1 MAFEPSSN
9 DASNMI
15 DGWTHIFP
23 GEYFEKIKSVSTAA
37 GPLKRWV
44 TLKPLFDLDERF
56 RLMDKFSGYQQ
67 VLTPSMPAFD
77 EIADYPESSALA
89 RLMNDGLADLVQRY
103 PERFPYFVAG
113 IAMVDESTAL
123 SEIERAV
130 QLGAIG
136 FQLPTHVRGMPL
148 DHERFSGIWD
158 AIAATGR
165 PVWLH
170 PIKGPT
176 PDYPTEEKSK
186 FEIWW
191 CFGWPYESTVAMS
204 RLALSGLFDRHPHL
218 RIITH
223 HMGGMIPFFS
233 GRIEQGLGLEMGA
246 RTPPSD
252 AHLLPTNLKHPVSK
266 YFKAFYGD
274 TSLSGA
280 AGALQCGIDFFGLD
294 HVVFATDFPFDA
306 EGGSYLVRE
315 TLRSFD
321 NAGMSKEAI
330 IKIGNRNILALSK
343 SSFDSQI

>member
-1 MAFEPSSN
+1 
-9 DASNMI
+9 MI

-23 GEYFEKIKSVSTAA
+23 EQYFEKIKSISTAA

-44 TLKPLFDLDERF
+44 TLKPLFDLGERF
-56 RLMDKFSGYQQ
+56 RLMDKFEGYQQ
-67 VLTPSMPAFD
+67 ILTPSMPAFD
-77 EIADYPESSALA
+77 EIADAPEAASLA
-89 RLMNDGLADLVQRY
+89 RLMNDGLADLVQRF
-103 PERFPYFVAG
+103 PGRFPYFVAG
-113 IAMVDESTAL
+113 ISLEDETAAIA
-123 SEIERAV
+123 EIDRAIG
-130 QLGAIG
+130 LGAIG
-136 FQLPTHVRGMPL
+136 FQLPTHVRGVAL
-148 DHERFSGIWD
+148 DHEKFVGIWD
-158 AIAATGR
+158 ALAATGR

-176 PDYPTEEKSK
+176 ADYPTEEKSK

-204 RLALSGLFDRHPHL
+204 RLAMSGLFDRHPHL

-233 GRIEQGLGLEMGA
+233 GRIEQGLGLEMGS

-252 AHLLPTNLKHPVSK
+252 AHLLPGELKHPVMK

-280 AGALQCGIDFFGLD
+280 ANALQCGIDFFGLK

-306 EGGSYLVRE
+306 EGGSYLIRE
-315 TLRSFD
+315 TLKSLHT
-321 NAGMSKEAI
+321 AGMSQEQI
-330 IKIGNRNILALSK
+330 TLIGHNNIKALATV
-343 SSFDSQI
+343 SFESQL

>member
-1 MAFEPSSN
+1 MALEPGAN
-9 DASNMI
+9 DVPIMI

-23 GEYFEKIKSVSTAA
+23 EEYFEKIKSLSTAA

-44 TLKPLFDLDERF
+44 TLTPLFDLGERF
-56 RLMDKFSGYQQ
+56 RLMAKFEGYQQ

-77 EIADYPESSALA
+77 EIADTQEAATLA
-89 RLMNDGLADLVQRY
+89 RLMNDGLANLAQRF
-103 PERFPYFVAG
+103 PDRFPYFVAG
-113 IAMVDESTAL
+113 IAMTDESAAI

-136 FQLPTHVRGMPL
+136 FQLPTHVQGVAL
-148 DHERFSGIWD
+148 DHKRFSGIWD
-158 AIAATGR
+158 ALAATGR

-170 PIKGPT
+170 PIRGPT
-176 PDYPTEEKSK
+176 ADYPTEEKSK

-191 CFGWPYESTVAMS
+191 CFGWPYETTVSMA

-233 GRIEQGLGLEMGA
+233 GRIEQGLGFEMGS
-246 RTPPSD
+246 RTPPVD
-252 AHLLPTNLKHPVSK
+252 AHLLPSGLKHPVSK

-280 AGALQCGIDFFGLD
+280 AGALQCGLDFFGLD

-315 TLRSFD
+315 TLRSF
-321 NAGMSKEAI
+321 NAAGLSKDEI
-330 IKIGNRNILALSK
+330 STIGHHNIQALSK
-343 SSFDSQI
+343 SSFDSQF

>member
-1 MAFEPSSN
+1 MVPGLKEVSSL
-9 DASNMI
+9 I

-23 GEYFEKIKSVSTAA
+23 EEYFEKIKSVSSAS

-44 TLKPLFDLDERF
+44 SLKPLFDLNERF
-56 RLMDKFSGYQQ
+56 RLMDKFGGYQQ

-77 EIADYPESSALA
+77 EIADAQEATALA
-89 RLMNDGLADLVQRY
+89 RLMNDGLAKLVQLF
-103 PERFPYFVAG
+103 PDRFPYFVAG
-113 IAMVDESTAL
+113 IAMTNENAAVV
-123 SEIERAV
+123 EIERAI

-136 FQLPTHVRGMPL
+136 FQLPTHVRGTAL
-148 DHERFSGIWD
+148 DHERFSGIW
-158 AIAATGR
+158 AALAATGR
-165 PVWLH
+165 PIWLH

-252 AHLLPTNLKHPVSK
+252 AHLLPNDLKHPVSK

-280 AGALQCGIDFFGLD
+280 AGALRCGIDFFGLD

-321 NAGMSKEAI
+321 TAGMSQDHI
-330 IKIGNRNILALSK
+330 WTIGNRNIHALSK
-343 SSFDSQI
+343 SSFASQF

>member
-1 MAFEPSSN
+1 MAPGPDTNDMSS
-9 DASNMI
+9 MI

-23 GEYFEKIKSVSTAA
+23 EEYFEKIKSVSTAA

-44 TLKPLFDLDERF
+44 TLKPLFDLGERF
-56 RLMDKFSGYQQ
+56 RLMDKFAGYQQ
-67 VLTPSMPAFD
+67 ILTPSMPAFD
-77 EIADYPESSALA
+77 EIAEVQDAADLA
-89 RLMNDGLADLVQRY
+89 RLMNDGLANLVQTY
-103 PERFPYFVAG
+103 PDRFPYFVAG
-113 IAMVDESTAL
+113 IAMMDEAAAV

-130 QLGAIG
+130 ALGAIG

-148 DHERFSGIWD
+148 DHERFSSIWD
-158 AIAATGR
+158 ALAATGR

-176 PDYPTEEKSK
+176 ADYPTEEKSK

-218 RIITH
+218 RIVTH

-252 AHLLPTNLKHPVSK
+252 AHLLPGDLKHPVSK

-306 EGGSYLVRE
+306 EGGSYLIRE
-315 TLRSFD
+315 TLRSFQS
-321 NAGMSKEAI
+321 ATMSKDEI
-330 IKIGNRNILALSK
+330 LTIGNRNIHKLSNP
-343 SSFDSQI
+343 SFESLF